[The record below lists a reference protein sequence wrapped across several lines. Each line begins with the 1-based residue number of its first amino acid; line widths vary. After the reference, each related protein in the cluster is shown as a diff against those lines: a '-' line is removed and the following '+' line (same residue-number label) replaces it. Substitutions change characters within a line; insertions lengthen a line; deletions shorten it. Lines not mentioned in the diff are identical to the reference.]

1 MTVNEAAEALREYYL
16 TAPDGEK
23 SIQGILFGI
32 QYAEQIAG
40 FTTPEIVRQATG
52 VPSSYT
58 HEVEYGRKLAKYVTL
73 KGDTP

>member
-1 MTVNEAAEALREYYL
+1 MTVGEAAEALREYYL

-32 QYAEQIAG
+32 QYADQIKEL
-40 FTTPEIVRQATG
+40 TTPEIVRQATG

-58 HEVEYGRKLAKYVTL
+58 NEVEYGRKLAKYVSL
-73 KGDTP
+73 KGSKP